1 MDLMKNLFNKGGI
14 ILSIWLIYTLFDL
27 FGVRDMLFIHE
38 HGLHERFIVNYIAS
52 SAAFL
57 CLIILIKEH
66 LMSGKT
72 KRAVA
77 FIILFLPL
85 VVQLSYFGIYRKFVS
100 AFGFSAF
107 YEDPAMVF
115 DLWINN
121 LNIPKIIL
129 AFILALGSLKI
140 LKRLPGRF
148 HWAASAISSFIIVVV
163 TSLMVFSWYSTP
175 VFQNSVLAYAGSFLE
190 MAKQKSYTHYKMDKP
205 VIQLEKTDKIL
216 PNIIYI
222 IGESTVL
229 SHMSLF
235 GYERNTTP
243 GLVKLEKARK
253 IVTFDNCISIG
264 LMTRLS
270 VPYMLAG
277 LQGIDPKGVFYTYP
291 TIFNYAKARGYATA
305 MITAQ
310 DLSWGNLKNIL
321 IDKDVDEFENG
332 TNFNP
337 GLSVHK
343 GADDTDVLE
352 RGVMPYITKTKSPFL
367 LVLQMDGNHYPF
379 NQHSNKKNKIFLP
392 ETEPNCVNAFDNSVV
407 ETDLVL
413 TKLIDEMRSKF
424 PDSWI
429 FFSPDHGQSLG
440 GINGFY
446 NDNYSS
452 DVIHNPLIVSPPSA
466 FVSILSENRHAP
478 LSQSDIVPTILDL
491 MDIKPVKPLD
501 GYSILGK
508 IPHDRLRVCST
519 YMPTFHN
526 TPESVLVFPDLTY
539 YFIDLDRKSVTLKDG
554 KTTVKFDDMDKEYQD
569 VFLRRM

>member
-1 MDLMKNLFNKGGI
+1 MKNFFNKGGM
-14 ILSIWLIYTLFDL
+14 ILSIWMTYTLFDL
-27 FGVRDMLFIHE
+27 FGVRDMLFILE
-38 HGLHERFIVNYIAS
+38 HGGHERFIVNYIAS

-66 LMSGKT
+66 LMAGKT

-100 AFGFSAF
+100 AFGFRAF
-107 YEDPAMVF
+107 YEDPAMIF

-129 AFILALGSLKI
+129 AFILAVGSLKI
-140 LKRLPGRF
+140 LERLPGRF
-148 HWAASAISSFIIVVV
+148 HWATRAASSFIIVVV

-205 VIQLEKTDKIL
+205 VIQPEKTDKVL

-222 IGESTVL
+222 VGESTVL
-229 SHMSLF
+229 SHMSVF

-264 LMTRLS
+264 LQTRLS
-270 VPYMLAG
+270 VPYMMVG
-277 LQGIDPKGVFYTYP
+277 LQGIDPKGIFYTYP
-291 TIFNYAKARGYATA
+291 TIFNYAKARGYTTA

-310 DLSWGNLKNIL
+310 DLSWGNLKDIL
-321 IDKDVDEFENG
+321 IDKDVDEFQNG
-332 TNFNP
+332 TSFNP
-337 GLSVHK
+337 ALSVHK
-343 GADDTDVLE
+343 GADDPDVLE
-352 RGVMPYITKTKSPFL
+352 RGVLPFIKSAKKPFL

-379 NQHSNKKNKIFLP
+379 SEHSAKKNKIFLP
-392 ETEPNCVNAFDNSVV
+392 ETEPNDVNAFDNSVV
-407 ETDLVL
+407 ETDMVL
-413 TKLIDEMRSKF
+413 TKLIDEMRAKY

-452 DVIHNPLIVSPPSA
+452 DVIHNPLIISPPPA
-466 FVSILSENRHAP
+466 YVSILSANRHAP
-478 LSQSDIVPTILDL
+478 LSQSDIVPTLLDL

-508 IPHDRLRVCST
+508 IPSDRLRVCST

-539 YFIDLDRKSVTLKDG
+539 YFVDLDRKSVTLKDG
-554 KTTVKFDDMDKEYQD
+554 KTTVKFDDLDKKYQD